1 MVEKNW
7 FPPSNHDAQSQME
20 NNSEMPR
27 TKTKIHKN
35 LLGNS
40 KTDSKK
46 MGQKPRQNTSSK
58 IPKSETES
66 TRASNPW
73 NGNSRLEPNEIA
85 LDDAPP
91 LETIYPPGGETI
103 YPPGGPP
110 SSSKDNVRMLKT
122 GLVVCGGIIMLLIIL
137 PASLYYIRRKRK
149 QEMKSK
155 RPKNGSNHNNG
166 ANAAENVNT
175 TAYRHPNVYSRIPH
189 QNGAHGA
196 WAGYNPHYQHHQLD
210 ANVQQYHDIYPP
222 HHLTHHGN
230 ALSPPPQNAPP
241 GAHPSQSLSPNH
253 INQQYSNENSFETG
267 NFENQY
273 SHHPGQNP
281 PQMANPGQN
290 QFNYNYEYH
299 NLHGNMFL
307 PNMGSHPGGH
317 EGFYPG
323 HPGQYQITPEQYQQM
338 LHQQQMAAAN
348 GYDYGYP
355 QSECQSEVGFDPVL
369 RYVETLGEDL
379 RTPKNK
385 KIRTNGT
392 GTPHP
397 IITRQLSQKSIAKS
411 DMSWTDEE
419 SKGDE
424 ANTMTTDSKSTSASL
439 PAHLPSSQIS
449 KYDSN
454 SNKSPQLSQTN
465 DSAYGSRGSIQSP
478 NRTSFR
484 YEPSMVCEV
493 GDAQMDSLS
502 GAAPCGQYKNIE
514 LPFLPPDGQPKAPQ
528 SEHSTIATVIENV
541 AHFRQNSF
549 QNSPQPSTC

>member
-1 MVEKNW
+1 MVEKSW
-7 FPPSNHDAQSQME
+7 FPPTNHDTQSKME
-20 NNSEMPR
+20 NSSKFDKPQENGIPR
-27 TKTKIHKN
+27 TKTKIHKK
-35 LLGNS
+35 LLDNS
-40 KTDSKK
+40 KTDPKK
-46 MGQKPRQNTSSK
+46 IGQKSRPNVSSTLQK
-58 IPKSETES
+58 GETES
-66 TRASNPW
+66 NRLSNSW
-73 NGNSRLEPNEIA
+73 KGSSRLEPKGKTLN
-85 LDDAPP
+85 DASAFEP
-91 LETIYPPGGETI
+91 IYPPGGKG
-103 YPPGGPP
+103 PGDPNLHP
-110 SSSKDNVRMLKT
+110 NTAKDNVRMLKT
-122 GLVVCGGIIMLLIIL
+122 GLVICGGIIMLLIIL

-155 RPKNGSNHNNG
+155 RSKNGSNHNNG
-166 ANAAENVNT
+166 SNGENVNT

-189 QNGAHGA
+189 QNGPHWG
-196 WAGYNPHYQHHQLD
+196 GYNPHYQHHQLD

-230 ALSPPPQNAPP
+230 ALSPPPQNAPS
-241 GAHPSQSLSPNH
+241 GSHPNQSLSPNH
-253 INQQYSNENSFETG
+253 ISQQYSNENSLETA

-273 SHHPGQNP
+273 NHHPGQNP
-281 PQMANPGQN
+281 AQITNPGQN

-307 PNMGSHPGGH
+307 PNMGNHPD
-317 EGFYPG
+317 FYPG
-323 HPGQYQITPEQYQQM
+323 HSYQITPEQYQQM
-338 LHQQQMAAAN
+338 LHQQHMATAN

-397 IITRQLSQKSIAKS
+397 IITRQLSQKSLAKS

-419 SKGDE
+419 SKVDE
-424 ANTMTTDSKSTSASL
+424 AHTMTTDSKSTSASL
-439 PAHLPSSQIS
+439 PAHLPSTQTS

-493 GDAQMDSLS
+493 GDGQIDSLS
-502 GAAPCGQYKNIE
+502 GAPPCVQYKNTE
-514 LPFLPPDGQPKAPQ
+514 LPYLPPDGQPKPSQ
-528 SEHSTIATVIENV
+528 SEHSTIATVVENV